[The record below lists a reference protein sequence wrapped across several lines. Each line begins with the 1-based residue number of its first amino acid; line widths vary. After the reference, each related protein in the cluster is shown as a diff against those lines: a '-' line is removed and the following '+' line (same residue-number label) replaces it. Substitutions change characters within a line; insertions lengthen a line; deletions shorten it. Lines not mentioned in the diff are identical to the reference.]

1 MCNRTAEVIAVSD
14 AKLYMH
20 CQTNPDSSLLLQNS
34 FLWCIVLYKRVI
46 EWKVCVKTTYLKFKK
61 PCLMQLCL
69 HVTFLNF
76 LTLRKCTATR
86 TERLW
91 SRVYLIMGWLFQL
104 GKIYDSCQCLRCFIE
119 WLLCMFAYTSLTI
132 VWQIVSCIVF
142 IRTRVVCSS
151 VIVSRLIRW

>member
-14 AKLYMH
+14 AKLLMH

-46 EWKVCVKTTYLKFKK
+46 EWKACMKTTYLKFLKTMFDAVMSA
-61 PCLMQLCL
+61 CDLSQFFG
-69 HVTFLNF
+69 TSY
-76 LTLRKCTATR
+76 CTATR
-86 TERLW
+86 TARLW